1 MNSTNIEVGGLRTV
15 LVENPGTPRLPVVL
29 LHGYAMHPSDL
40 APFVESMG
48 VPGTFYLPEGP
59 VKAEPSGRAWWPID
73 QERRNLEMAAGP
85 RDLWQAHP
93 PGAAAARA
101 HFASLLHQV
110 CARHGGASPVVIG
123 FSQGGMLACD
133 TLLRD
138 GGPMSAL
145 ALLSASRISLDEWL
159 PRAERLA
166 GMPVLVSHG
175 RQDPDLAFAAGEALR
190 DFCARSGA
198 LVTWVPFEGGHE
210 IPLVAWRA
218 VRRLLQEHSRAS

>member
-1 MNSTNIEVGGLRTV
+1 
-15 LVENPGTPRLPVVL
+15 
-29 LHGYAMHPSDL
+29 
-40 APFVESMG
+40 
-48 VPGTFYLPEGP
+48 
-59 VKAEPSGRAWWPID
+59 
-73 QERRNLEMAAGP
+73 MAAGP